1 MVCMPG
7 QFKMASVLKLVVM
20 ENHTAPDEVISEMNT
35 AQILQKQLFDAH
47 EPNLLNEDGKSLLL
61 NRQGY
66 NYSLYGSYF
75 ALPGGIVFYSFLNAI
90 CIFLDQNLWLIHWT
104 WSAVVLARSQSRL
117 ASMQS
122 MQRCNSSKVN
132 TDDSMSVDDRASP
145 TKPSKKGRKI
155 NLTSNGNQK
164 VHIKVKVKP
173 LPENKNSAN
182 GFELDNGHVSKV
194 QHTDTTADQRLT
206 SVDNA
211 AVISVPEN
219 GLRDA
224 PAPLATKMYHSQG
237 NYRLRLE
244 LGQLYRQSC
253 AEHFGSHPTS
263 NTSHENGMIVSKFS
277 PCDISA
283 LHGAQKSL
291 VPQTKVLASTSESGI
306 PQQLSSGPNC
316 SRETKSER
324 TDTQASAV
332 KNETL
337 RSRCNKTAVPHMK
350 SKGNKKTQKQTNGT
364 FHGIKSSV
372 E

>member
-47 EPNLLNEDGKSLLL
+47 EPNLLNEDAFLM
-61 NRQGY
+61 
-66 NYSLYGSYF
+66 LYMHIFGSKPM
-75 ALPGGIVFYSFLNAI
+75 ADP
-90 CIFLDQNLWLIHWT
+90 LDLVCCSTCKKPVKASQY
-104 WSAVVLARSQSRL
+104 AVHAE
-117 ASMQS
+117 
-122 MQRCNSSKVN
+122 RCNSSKVN

-263 NTSHENGMIVSKFS
+263 NLSHENGLIVSKFS

-350 SKGNKKTQKQTNGT
+350 SKGNKTQKQTNGT